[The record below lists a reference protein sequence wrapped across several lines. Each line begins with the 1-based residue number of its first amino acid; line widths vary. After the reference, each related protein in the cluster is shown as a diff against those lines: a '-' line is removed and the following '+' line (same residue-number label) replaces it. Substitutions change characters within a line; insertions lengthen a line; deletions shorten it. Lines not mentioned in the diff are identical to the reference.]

1 MSGTGAWAR
10 LLSDRYK
17 LAVRKLGLRNDR
29 DIPLRTDLFRPP
41 RETLPQMELGF

>member
-1 MSGTGAWAR
+1 

-29 DIPLRTDLFRPP
+29 DVPLRTDLFKPLRPE
-41 RETLPQMELGF
+41 RPQMELGF